1 MIDKALIFGE
11 VVVLSMALPLSVI
24 AALGFRGSPFRKVMT
39 PIPVTIAAYL
49 IADGSVLFLDSVPA
63 YFYAAFSS
71 VAVLAAAYAAVNAM
85 LLLTERRTV

>member
-24 AALGFRGSPFRKVMT
+24 AALGFRGSPFGKVIA
-39 PIPVTIAAYL
+39 PIPVTIGAYL
-49 IADGSVLFLDSVPA
+49 IADGSFLFLDSVPT